1 MWGVLYNFFFPSQLI
16 AGNRSRW
23 CSNTRL
29 FQTVSQHCC
38 RGNTPPDYNLLKAL
52 KLKARMLF
60 PFVHVI
66 SNATCCQS
74 YKDCLE
80 TRNLLEKITEQS
92 MYKKRKIILMLLY
105 WHSNS
110 PSLGN
115 LRELPITFMDNTY
128 FRYLLFLVLIKVG
141 TG

>member
-1 MWGVLYNFFFPSQLI
+1 MGCFIQFFFSI
-16 AGNRSRW
+16 AADSW
-23 CSNTRL
+23 KQKQVMFNTRL

-66 SNATCCQS
+66 TNATCCQS